1 VTSTR
6 SRAACG
12 RAAAVAALL
21 LALPGLATAL
31 DPAGTIPERYFAED
45 DPAVFV
51 ETINDSTGT
60 CVDRVETDDR
70 RSFGLRAYGAA
81 GDFAVGLACDGFT
94 FRGTGTDPGSRSDEL
109 SITAAWMG
117 RPLEGGPFSLRLGA
131 GAGLRA
137 WGDFG
142 FIALQRQW
150 HDVLGVS
157 RPFPTAFTESTIR
170 PVAYASA
177 DATMEIAR
185 SFGAESSIRELAL
198 GSGALESSVS
208 LLATQRSGLSSN
220 WAGLSWQGRCG
231 TFDANDALA
240 NDYEEGPWIVAGART
255 GLLTLESSLNLRTNF
270 AVGTIALRFGNARRE
285 GDGAGPRQEL
295 VVGTSLL
302 QSELSTARFV
312 AIPLR
317 RADLRLDA
325 ELRVGVETIVG
336 VSRAIWDDLGCPH
349 FQEASAAVEL
359 IAQDRGRLLA
369 LRPFAGVAL
378 GARQDSLSI
387 SDLPRS
393 ELYMRDSGFLCKA
406 YAGLRLLE
414 ASVPGSGG
422 GRIALDLGA
431 GFSVVTASYPPPEP
445 TLFLRVA
452 VGD

>member
-1 VTSTR
+1 VTSPR
-6 SRAACG
+6 SKAAFD
-12 RAAAVAALL
+12 RVAAAVAFS

-31 DPAGTIPERYFAED
+31 DPAGTIPERYFAAD
-45 DPAVFV
+45 DPALVV

-70 RSFGLRAYGAA
+70 RSFGIRAYGAA

-94 FRGTGTDPGSRSDEL
+94 FRGTGADPGSRSDEL
-109 SITAAWMG
+109 SFTAAWMG
-117 RPLEGGPFSLRLGA
+117 RPLESGPFSLRLGA

-150 HDVLGVS
+150 HDILGVS
-157 RPFPTAFTESTIR
+157 RPFPTAFTESAIR

-177 DATMEIAR
+177 DAAMEIAW

-220 WAGLSWQGRCG
+220 WGGLSWQGRCG
-231 TFDANDALA
+231 TFDVNDSLA
-240 NDYEEGPWIVAGART
+240 NDYEEGAWIVAGART
-255 GLLTLESSLNLRTNF
+255 GLLTLESSVNLRTNF
-270 AVGTIALRFGNARRE
+270 SVGTIALRFGSARRE
-285 GDGAGPRQEL
+285 GAGPRQEL
-295 VVGTSLL
+295 AVGTSLL
-302 QSELSTARFV
+302 QSELSTARFIE
-312 AIPLR
+312 IPLSR
-317 RADLRLDA
+317 VGPLPGAGLRL
-325 ELRVGVETIVG
+325 GIETIVG
-336 VSRAIWDDLGCPH
+336 VSRMIWDDIGYPH
-349 FQEASAAVEL
+349 FQEASAVVEL
-359 IAQDRGRLLA
+359 IAPDRGRLLA

-378 GARQDSLSI
+378 GARQDGLSY
-387 SDLPRS
+387 SDLQRS
-393 ELYMRDSGFLCKA
+393 TLYTRTGGALGKA
-406 YAGLRLLE
+406 YAGLRLIE
-414 ASVPGSGG
+414 ASVPGSEG

-431 GFSVVTASYPPPEP
+431 GFSAVTASYPPPGA

>member
-1 VTSTR
+1 VISTR

-12 RAAAVAALL
+12 RVAAVAALS
-21 LALPGLATAL
+21 LALPGYAAAL

-45 DPAVFV
+45 GPSAVV
-51 ETINDSTGT
+51 ETINDSTGS

-81 GDFAVGLACDGFT
+81 GGFAVGLACDGFT
-94 FRGTGTDPGSRSDEL
+94 FRGSGSDPGSRSDEL

-157 RPFPTAFTESTIR
+157 RPFPTAFTEPSVR
-170 PVAYASA
+170 PAAYASA
-177 DATMEIAR
+177 DATMRIAG
-185 SFGAESSIRELAL
+185 SFGAESSIRELVL

-208 LLATQRSGLSSN
+208 LLATQGSGLSSN
-220 WAGLSWQGRCG
+220 WAGLSWQGRFG
-231 TFDANDALA
+231 TFDLNDSLA
-240 NDYEEGPWIVAGART
+240 NDYEEGPWLVTGART
-255 GLLTLESSLNLRTNF
+255 GLLTLESSVNLRTNF
-270 AVGTIALRFGNARRE
+270 AVGTIALRFGNERRE
-285 GDGAGPRQEL
+285 DGGPRQEL
-295 VVGTSLL
+295 TVGTSLL

-317 RADLRLDA
+317 SAGDSLGA

-336 VSRAIWDDLGCPH
+336 VSRTLWDDLGCPH
-349 FQEASAAVEL
+349 FQEAGAAVEL
-359 IAQDRGRLLA
+359 IAPDRSRLLA
-369 LRPFAGVAL
+369 LRPFAGIAL
-378 GARQDSLSI
+378 GARQDGLSF
-387 SDLPRS
+387 SDLQRS
-393 ELYMRDSGFLCKA
+393 TLYMRTGGFLGKA

-414 ASVPGSGG
+414 ASVLGSGG

-431 GFSVVTASYPPPEP
+431 GFSVVTASYPPPEA

>member
-1 VTSTR
+1 MTTTR
-6 SRAACG
+6 IGAPCLRAAS
-12 RAAAVAALL
+12 AFALS
-21 LALPGLATAL
+21 LALPGLAAAL
-31 DPAGTIPERYFAED
+31 DPAGAIPESYFAVGG
-45 DPAVFV
+45 PTVVV

-81 GDFAVGLACDGFT
+81 GAFAVGLACDGFT
-94 FRGTGTDPGSRSDEL
+94 FRGTGADPGSRSDEL

-117 RPLEGGPFSLRLGA
+117 RPLEEGPISLRLGA

-142 FIALQRQW
+142 FMALQRQW

-177 DATMEIAR
+177 DARAR
-185 SFGAESSIRELAL
+185 IIGSFGAESSIRELAL
-198 GSGALESSVS
+198 GSGALESSLS
-208 LLATQRSGLSSN
+208 LLATQRSGLSSS
-220 WAGLSWQGRCG
+220 WVGLSWQGRCG
-231 TFDANDALA
+231 TFDVNDSLA
-240 NDYEEGPWIVAGART
+240 NDYEEGAWIVAGART

-270 AVGTIALRFGNARRE
+270 SVGTIALRFGIAGRE
-285 GDGAGPRQEL
+285 GAGPRQEL
-295 VVGTSLL
+295 TVGTSLL
-302 QSELSTARFV
+302 QSELSTARYV

-317 RADLRLDA
+317 RAGLRLDA
-325 ELRVGVETIVG
+325 ELRVGIETIVG
-336 VSRAIWDDLGCPH
+336 VSRAIWDDYGYPH

-359 IAQDRGRLLA
+359 IARDRGRLLA

-387 SDLPRS
+387 SDLQRS
-393 ELYMRDSGFLCKA
+393 ELFMSDSGFLGKA

-414 ASVPGSGG
+414 APAPGSDG

-431 GFSVVTASYPPPEP
+431 GFSAVTASHPPPGA
-445 TLFLRVA
+445 TLFIRVA